1 MERTRR
7 LAAAFNPKYQKD
19 IPSHVSLKE
28 KKSLSLTPNT
38 GVNSTIPSAKDIVH
52 TTAKKTTTAQQ
63 KHIDNEI

>member
-19 IPSHVSLKE
+19 IPSHVSTKK

-52 TTAKKTTTAQQ
+52 TTAKTTTAQQ